1 MVVILDSD
9 QVYIT
14 EAQPLTIFG
23 RKVEKDKKM
32 EITCFNCNQTWE
44 VPQAHILGA
53 KLKFALG
60 FDEHG
65 FICPNCDTKNV
76 ITKQDFEVAMK
87 APQPAAP
94 GGDVKPAGGIVGK
107 SGRAKPVTGPG
118 PALSGRQRQGVVIVR
133 SLHVRKDHST
143 KAETVAGLVRGDK
156 VTILNTWTDGENTWA
171 QLGPD
176 RWAAIEHNGEALIEL
191 TDE

>member
-1 MVVILDSD
+1 
-9 QVYIT
+9 
-14 EAQPLTIFG
+14 
-23 RKVEKDKKM
+23 M
-32 EITCFNCNQTWE
+32 ELTCFNCKKTWE
-44 VPQAHILGA
+44 VSQAHILGA

-65 FICPNCDTKNV
+65 FTCPNCDTKNV
-76 ITKQDFEVAMK
+76 ITEEAFEAAMK
-87 APQPAAP
+87 APEPVASGGSLKP
-94 GGDVKPAGGIVGK
+94 GVIVGK
-107 SGRAKPVTGPG
+107 SGSAKPTAEPR
-118 PALSGRQRQGVVIVR
+118 PAFRGKQRQGVVIVR

-143 KAETVAGLVRGDK
+143 RSETMDGLVRGDK

-191 TDE
+191 TD